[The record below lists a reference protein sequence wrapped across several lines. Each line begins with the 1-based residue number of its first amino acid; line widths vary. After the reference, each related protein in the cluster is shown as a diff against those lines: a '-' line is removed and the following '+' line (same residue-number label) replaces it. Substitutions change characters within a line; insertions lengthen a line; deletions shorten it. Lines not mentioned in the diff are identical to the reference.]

1 MATLEIQRPRMRY
14 RNNADKA
21 SESRND
27 ADYNY
32 YSYKCIGVKPT
43 SYSPFEANAA
53 GTSNLLR
60 SLTMVCDM
68 CIVDLAGDV
77 IGSDS
82 GTQNLGNRKSFIFGE
97 QPSASP
103 DSEDGKEDAEAT
115 AKGAAKNKAELDDAK
130 TKSKS
135 NGDDVKQQGSGDMPG
150 KESPDAPNNE
160 SKSGVNPGTE
170 QTQDTT
176 QSGNEEKDGAKMDGK
191 TDGKNDPNG
200 DLNKKEGQKEG

>member
-68 CIVDLAGDV
+68 CIVDLTGDV
-77 IGSDS
+77 TGSES
-82 GTQNLGNRKSFIFGE
+82 ISQNFGNRKSFIFE
-97 QPSASP
+97 SQPSSGS
-103 DSEDGKEDAEAT
+103 DSDAGKEDADA
-115 AKGAAKNKAELDDAK
+115 AAKAAE
-130 TKSKS
+130 
-135 NGDDVKQQGSGDMPG
+135 
-150 KESPDAPNNE
+150 
-160 SKSGVNPGTE
+160 
-170 QTQDTT
+170 
-176 QSGNEEKDGAKMDGK
+176 
-191 TDGKNDPNG
+191 KNAG
-200 DLNKKEGQKEG
+200 DLNKSKND